1 MKLAISVFLLMLGIA
16 GPALAQAPQERI
28 NKGLE
33 RARAAGIPVELLES
47 KIAEGKAK
55 GVSLDRIAAVVER
68 RLAALEHASAV
79 LRGPRDAGTAGLG
92 VAADAVEAGV
102 NDAVLAAIAD
112 TAPRERRAV
121 AIAALTQLV
130 QLGHVPEE
138 ALERVRDAL
147 ARGPEAL
154 ANLPAQARR
163 DADRRRDPAQ
173 QRPGSDTERGRR
185 DAQPPD
191 AVPAPGRPSQPTRP
205 TRPETPASTRPE
217 SPRPAR

>member
-1 MKLAISVFLLMLGIA
+1 MKLVIGVAVL
-16 GPALAQAPQERI
+16 ALATAGQAFAQTPQERI
-28 NKGLE
+28 NRGLD

-55 GVSLDRIAAVVER
+55 GVSLDRVATVVER
-68 RLAALEHASAV
+68 RLGALEHASQV
-79 LRGPRDAGTAGLG
+79 MRGPRDAGTAGLG

-138 ALERVRDAL
+138 ALARVREAL

-154 ANLPAQARR
+154 DRLQAEARR
-163 DADRRRDPAQ
+163 DADRRRDPER
-173 QRPGSDTERGRR
+173 QRPGAEPERRR
-185 DAQPPD
+185 PEARPPD

-205 TRPETPASTRPE
+205 GRPTTPAPAPAPTRPGR
-217 SPRPAR
+217 